1 MFKNKIWLLVLSFFF
16 PGSLS
21 TITFRATATIDADD
35 EDFHEVYND
44 IAFDSAFPHQPQTP
58 ATTPKSTV
66 PPFFETPTSSST
78 SEREGRGRNVAI
90 RGRRNVARRGGHNV
104 ARRGGIIMPQVARI
118 TPEPQEPSDLSQ
130 SFSAESLEVL
140 RFFTKVEKRKQR
152 YVLKQLFYP
161 VVVADL
167 I

>member
-1 MFKNKIWLLVLSFFF
+1 
-16 PGSLS
+16 
-21 TITFRATATIDADD
+21 
-35 EDFHEVYND
+35 
-44 IAFDSAFPHQPQTP
+44 
-58 ATTPKSTV
+58 
-66 PPFFETPTSSST
+66 
-78 SEREGRGRNVAI
+78 
-90 RGRRNVARRGGHNV
+90 
-104 ARRGGIIMPQVARI
+104 MPQVARI

-161 VVVADL
+161 VVVSDL